1 MESNDTVD
9 DEESHT
15 HACERMC
22 CYCCRQSGHL
32 VTKSTRANR
41 PQRFIYFSNIIFFNL
56 NLCENQFSVGLV
68 LLGSMLEWLKCEH
81 YAHSLFVV
89 ASVWFLLRAMM
100 VTIFQDFGMRSRM
113 RDSGDMWE
121 CKLGL
126 SFLFASSR
134 FFVHVGKMVSEW
146 IDETISVLQNERKSH
161 HVQVHMAYFYLA

>member
-9 DEESHT
+9 DAESHT

-41 PQRFIYFSNIIFFNL
+41 PHRFIYFSIFFF
-56 NLCENQFSVGLV
+56 Q
-68 LLGSMLEWLKCEH
+68 LK
-81 YAHSLFVV
+81 F
-89 ASVWFLLRAMM
+89 
-100 VTIFQDFGMRSRM
+100 
-113 RDSGDMWE
+113 MWE
-121 CKLGL
+121 PIFGWARCSNDWSANITHIHCLLLLPCDFFFGRWWWQFFKISVCDREWETLVTCGNVNWDWV
-126 SFLFASSR
+126 FSSHSR
-134 FFVHVGKMVSEW
+134 YFVHVGKMVSEW